1 MKTKLLF
8 LPSELASYHFCQV
21 IYFDYGK
28 DWFHIGN
35 MKYRSNN
42 EYFVRSSRDPIKKAN
57 DSRLKTT
64 ALKFG
69 HSCDK

>member
-1 MKTKLLF
+1 
-8 LPSELASYHFCQV
+8 
-21 IYFDYGK
+21 
-28 DWFHIGN
+28 

-57 DSRLKTT
+57 DSSLKTT
-64 ALKFG
+64 AQKFG

>member
-1 MKTKLLF
+1 
-8 LPSELASYHFCQV
+8 
-21 IYFDYGK
+21 
-28 DWFHIGN
+28 

-42 EYFVRSSRDPIKKAN
+42 EYFVRGSRDPIKKAKY
-57 DSRLKTT
+57 SRLKTT